1 MTRQNVVRISLAL
14 WIALIGAV
22 TVRVAV
28 SKPTSQSVVPIYR
41 AAGERWNAGESLYDP
56 APPLDVFRYP
66 PGFAALFAPLSNL
79 PEIPAAIA
87 WRLSCATIFLIG
99 LWRFARV
106 VNRDA
111 FPLIAA
117 LSAPLVLGSFNNGQ
131 VNIAIIGFVM
141 LGVADAAGTKWTRS
155 AIWLALAAGLKL
167 YPLAAGLLVVLL
179 FPRSLSWR
187 LAIAT
192 GAVFAIPFALND
204 PSYVWQQQ
212 CELVEWMKRDDRLHT
227 WALERAP
234 RDWTVL
240 SRTWLGWV
248 PSTVSV
254 RLTAAL
260 SGIAF
265 AGLVWFSKRRNGVE
279 RTLPIVV
286 VLSGIWMTLFG
297 PATESVTYCLIA
309 PGAAWLVATNR
320 GWIRGLA
327 TTGYLLHFSAVICHA
342 FPQSWRY
349 TVLGPQAAG
358 SIVLLIATVW
368 RVMAKEMKP
377 NQERELWAI
386 VEGRIATT
394 IRAAKIF
401 DSSSIATRTS
411 D

>member
-1 MTRQNVVRISLAL
+1 MTRTFVVRFALAF

-56 APPLDVFRYP
+56 APPYDVFRYP
-66 PGFAALFAPLSNL
+66 PGFAALFAPFSNL
-79 PEIPAAIA
+79 PEIPVAIA
-87 WRLSCATIFLIG
+87 WRLFCASIFLIG

-141 LGVADAAGTKWTRS
+141 LGVADAAGEKWTQS
-155 AIWLALAAGLKL
+155 AIWLALAAGLKI

-192 GAVFAIPFALND
+192 GAVFAIPFAMHD
-204 PSYVWQQQ
+204 TSYVMQQHR
-212 CELVEWMKRDDRLHT
+212 EMIEWVQKDDRLHT
-227 WALERAP
+227 WALERVP

-240 SRTWLGWV
+240 ARTWLGWV
-248 PSTVSV
+248 PSTETV
-254 RLTAAL
+254 RLTSVF
-260 SGIAF
+260 SGLAF

-279 RTLPIVV
+279 RTLPQVV

-320 GWIRGLA
+320 GGILGLA
-327 TTGYLLHFSAVICHA
+327 TTGYLLHVNPVIRDI
-342 FPQSWRY
+342 FPESWHY
-349 TVLGPQAAG
+349 NVYGPQAAG
-358 SIVLLIATVW
+358 TILLFVATVW
-368 RVMAKEMKP
+368 RMAKIE
-377 NQERELWAI
+377 
-386 VEGRIATT
+386 
-394 IRAAKIF
+394 AK
-401 DSSSIATRTS
+401 SMTE
-411 D
+411 

>member
-1 MTRQNVVRISLAL
+1 M
-14 WIALIGAV
+14 
-22 TVRVAV
+22 
-28 SKPTSQSVVPIYR
+28 
-41 AAGERWNAGESLYDP
+41 
-56 APPLDVFRYP
+56 
-66 PGFAALFAPLSNL
+66 
-79 PEIPAAIA
+79 
-87 WRLSCATIFLIG
+87 
-99 LWRFARV
+99 
-106 VNRDA
+106 NRDA
-111 FPLIAA
+111 FPLFAS
-117 LSAPLVLGSFNNGQ
+117 LSAPLVLGSLNNGQ

-141 LGVADAAGTKWTRS
+141 LGVADAAGEKWTRS

-192 GAVFAIPFALND
+192 GAVFAIPFAMHD
-204 PSYVWQQQ
+204 TSYVMQQHR
-212 CELVEWMKRDDRLHT
+212 EFVEWMQKDDRLHS

-240 SRTWLGWV
+240 SRTWLGRV
-248 PSTVSV
+248 PNTETV
-254 RLTAAL
+254 RLTSVF
-260 SGIAF
+260 SGLAY

-286 VLSGIWMTLFG
+286 ALSGIWMTLFG

-309 PGAAWLVATNR
+309 PGAVWLVATNR

-327 TTGYLLHFSAVICHA
+327 TTGYLLYFSAVICHA

-358 SIVLLIATVW
+358 TILVLIATVW

-377 NQERELWAI
+377 KQERELWAI

-394 IRAAKIF
+394 TKIRVAKIF
-401 DSSSIATRTS
+401 ASSSIATRNS